1 MSAHP
6 RIYKR
11 SKEFFLLSK
20 MNLSRTLYILII
32 LVIVSGNAYSQD
44 SVKYTTEEIKVISN
58 KIETGIYTSP
68 AKIEVLKRDF
78 ILSKNGE
85 RLSDILQS
93 AGGIFIK
100 SYGNGSS
107 LQTISI
113 NGLETEQ
120 TLVLLNGSKLNSY
133 QNAQIDLSLISKD
146 NIERIEIVN
155 NGYSSL
161 YGSEAIGGVVNII
174 TTQSDGRLGLGVTGQ
189 TGSYGYRRISLNMNN
204 SFGKLYLN
212 AGVSNEESDDD
223 FSYYF
228 DEGKQKILKSRLN
241 NSYSFRNVYADMKYA
256 LTGDQSLSY
265 YTSFMEAK
273 RNTPGT
279 ETGTAPSNT
288 KQDDRDWNNIIV
300 YENQMNDRFSI
311 RSESNFQN
319 NLMNYFDE
327 PFINSYYKNIV
338 LANRSELEY
347 NSDIFSITG
356 GYDLT
361 YATINSNELV
371 TDINRYQTG
380 FFAASEIVITD
391 KIKLFPSARLDN
403 VSDIDQTNA
412 AGKLGVIIKPFDD
425 TELYI
430 RGNIGN
436 NYAAPTFNQLYWRTG
451 GNPNLKTQR
460 SFNVDA
466 GFVYRFKFIFDITF
480 DFNYTCIDFND
491 KIVWQPGPNGIWSP
505 VNVDKTRSDVLAF
518 DFKAD
523 KHITDEL
530 SMNLGV
536 NYTYS
541 QSVKKNGKYP
551 GDPSVD
557 KQLIYIP
564 RELSKTNFGI
574 SYKDAGI
581 NLYYRFIGKRY
592 TDFDNTRFLPAVDLL
607 DGNIYYSYSIW
618 KLKMQ
623 AKVEVNNILDTDYQ
637 IMPGYPMPLRNFKI
651 GLSINY

>member
-1 MSAHP
+1 
-6 RIYKR
+6 
-11 SKEFFLLSK
+11 

-637 IMPGYPMPLRNFKI
+637 IMPGYPMPLRNFK
-651 GLSINY
+651 

>member
-1 MSAHP
+1 
-6 RIYKR
+6 
-11 SKEFFLLSK
+11 

>member
-1 MSAHP
+1 
-6 RIYKR
+6 
-11 SKEFFLLSK
+11 
-20 MNLSRTLYILII
+20 MNLTRTLYILII
-32 LVIVSGNAYSQD
+32 LVIFSGKSYSQD

-58 KIETGIYTSP
+58 KIETGIFTSP

-85 RLSDILQS
+85 RLSDILRS

-100 SYGNGSS
+100 SYGSGSS

-120 TLVLLNGSKLNSY
+120 TLILLNGSKLNSF
-133 QNAQIDLSLISKD
+133 QNAQIDLSLISKE
-146 NIERIEIVN
+146 NIDRIEIVN

-161 YGSEAIGGVVNII
+161 YGSDAIGGVVNII
-174 TTQSDGRLGLGVTGQ
+174 TTQSNGELGLSVTGQ
-189 TGSYGYRRISLNMNN
+189 TGSYGYRRLSLNINN

-212 AGVSNEESDDD
+212 AGVSDEESEDD

-228 DEGKQKILKSRLN
+228 DEGKQKVLKSRLN
-241 NSYSFRNVYADMKYA
+241 NSYSFRNLYADIKYV

-265 YTSFMEAK
+265 YTSFTEAK

-300 YENQMNDRFSI
+300 YENELSDRFSI
-311 RSESNFQN
+311 RSEGNFQN

-338 LANRSELEY
+338 AANRSEIEF

-356 GYDLT
+356 GYDFT
-361 YATINSNELV
+361 YATVNSNELV
-371 TDINRYQTG
+371 TDINRYQSG
-380 FFAASEIVITD
+380 FFAASEVRITD
-391 KIKLFPSARLDN
+391 QIKIFPSARVDN

-412 AGKLGVIIKPFDD
+412 AGKLGVNIKPFKD

-436 NYAAPTFNQLYWRTG
+436 NYAAPTFNQLYWKTG

-460 SFNVDA
+460 SFNIDA
-466 GFVYRFKFIFDITF
+466 GFVYRFNFIFENTF
-480 DFNYTCIDFND
+480 DFNYTAINFDD

-518 DFKAD
+518 DFKAE
-523 KHITDEL
+523 KNITDKL
-530 SMNLGV
+530 LMNLGV

-541 QSVKKNGKYP
+541 HSVKKNAKYP

-564 RELSKTNFGI
+564 RELSKINFGV

-592 TDFDNTRFLPAVDLL
+592 TDFENTRFLPAVDLL
-607 DGNIYYSYSIW
+607 DGNVHYSFPLW
-618 KLKMQ
+618 KLDVQTKF
-623 AKVEVNNILDTDYQ
+623 EVDNILDTDYQ
-637 IMPGYPMPLRNFKI
+637 IMPGYPMPLRNFKF
-651 GLSINY
+651 GLAINY